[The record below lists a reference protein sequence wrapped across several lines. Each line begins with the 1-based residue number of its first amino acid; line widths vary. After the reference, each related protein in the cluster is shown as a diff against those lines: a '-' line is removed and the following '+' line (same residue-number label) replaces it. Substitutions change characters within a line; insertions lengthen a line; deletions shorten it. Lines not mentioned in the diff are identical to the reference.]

1 MRSLSPIK
9 SGMLILDKQKGRGT
23 HTPQSPLPPD
33 WKSVVFSDLFVPVS
47 RKNTERNNNVLTISA
62 QDGLINQLDYYNH
75 QYASADTSGYTLMKK
90 GEFAYNKSYSGDCP
104 YGAIKR
110 LERYDTGV
118 VSPLYLCFSPKPGV
132 DGDFFVHY
140 FNGGMLNRA
149 LYRIAQE
156 GARNHGLLNIPTEG
170 FFDAELIVPPLSE
183 QRRIATVLST
193 CDRVVEGKQ
202 KLLDSK
208 KQQKRALMRMLLET
222 NSGDVP
228 DVRIKRTQWQA
239 RKLGKLGYFVSGT
252 GFPLSYQGCSTGD
265 FPFFKVSDMNRIGN
279 ETFLEK
285 TDNWISDATRKSL
298 SAIAIPQD
306 AIAFAKVGAAC
317 LLERK
322 RRLARA
328 SCLDNNMMA
337 FVLESKDIDPAFMH
351 LAFCSI
357 RLSSS
362 ANLGTLPSINAG
374 SLKERVVMVPPKST
388 QERIV
393 AVLSAADR
401 EIDGLAREIEAW
413 KQKRKALSQLLL
425 SGKVRV

>member
-1 MRSLSPIK
+1 MKSSSRRRPSRCVMPCHNWIKCTVSDCAEVRS
-9 SGMLILDKQKGRGT
+9 GGT
-23 HTPQSPLPPD
+23 P
-33 WKSVVFSDLFVPVS
+33 
-47 RKNTERNNNVLTISA
+47 A
-62 QDGLINQLDYYNH
+62 
-75 QYASADTSGYTLMKK
+75 
-90 GEFAYNKSYSGDCP
+90 
-104 YGAIKR
+104 
-110 LERYDTGV
+110 TGN
-118 VSPLYLCFSPKPGV
+118 PRFW
-132 DGDFFVHY
+132 
-140 FNGGMLNRA
+140 NGGIPWVTPSEVSKAGKYLEA
-149 LYRIAQE
+149 TVSSISKE
-156 GARNHGLLNIPTEG
+156 GLDNSS
-170 FFDAELIVPPLSE
+170 AELLPINTVVMCSRATIGPRAILKVPMTTNQGFKNFICKENLDPEFWYYYLDVVVPSFLSCASGNTFKEVSKSDVEKTVIQLPSLSE
-183 QRRIATVLST
+183 QRRLTAILSAS
-193 CDRVVEGKQ
+193 DRVVESKQ

-208 KQQKRALMRMLLET
+208 KRQKRALMRRLLEP
-222 NSGDVP
+222 NSGDVS
-228 DVRIKRTQWQA
+228 DSRIKRTQWQA
-239 RKLGKLGYFVSGT
+239 QKLGKLGYFVSGT

-279 ETFLEK
+279 ETFLVK

-337 FVLESKDIDPAFMH
+337 FVLESKDIDPAFMY
-351 LAFCSI
+351 LAFCFI

-362 ANLGTLPSINAG
+362 ANLGTLPSINAS
-374 SLKERVVMVPPKST
+374 SLKERVVMVPPKSI

-401 EIDGLAREIEAW
+401 EIDGLAREINAW
-413 KQKRKALSQLLL
+413 KEKRKALSQLLL